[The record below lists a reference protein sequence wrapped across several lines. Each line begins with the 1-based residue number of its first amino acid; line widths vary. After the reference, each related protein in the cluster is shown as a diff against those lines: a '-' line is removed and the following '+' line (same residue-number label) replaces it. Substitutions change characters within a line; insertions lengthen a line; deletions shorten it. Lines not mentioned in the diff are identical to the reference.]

1 MAHFWMDISRDDD
14 GEVMSVVAGCKA
26 CGLRTVT
33 NDISE
38 ARSWIA
44 IDTQKN
50 HHFSETRAIDQVG
63 DRLKLV
69 AGRKPYVP
77 VVRGQRAAQATPATD
92 HLIGLFHEHGSLTTH
107 EAADLL
113 GRKYNSAFVTLK
125 RAHQKGLLTKTKQG
139 SKVLWEALEAGIAT
153 PEAELATVTT
163 LELIKPSERLLRP
176 FYGNPKV
183 LQGFSDNAAV
193 YGRFGFKGH
202 MGLDIGIVMQPVL
215 AAHDGIVEYAGDG
228 GEWPIMGAAAG
239 ECILLKGDGFRTGYA
254 HLSRQYVG
262 IGDVVKAGDVIGISG
277 DTGATTGF
285 HLHFEL
291 LLSPLDMLNGY
302 AGRTDPTPYLAGAA

>member
-50 HHFSETRAIDQVG
+50 HHFSETRAIEQVG

-113 GRKYNSAFVTLK
+113 GTKYNSAFVTLK

-163 LELIKPSERLLRP
+163 PELIKPSERLLRP

-215 AAHDGIVEYAGDG
+215 AAHDGIVEFAGDG
-228 GEWPIMGAAAG
+228 AEWPMLGGAAG
-239 ECILLKGDGFRTGYA
+239 IGILLEAETFRTEYA
-254 HLSRQYVG
+254 HLMKAYVKT
-262 IGDVVKAGDVIGISG
+262 GDVVAAGDVIGISG
-277 DTGATTGF
+277 NTGATTGH
-285 HLHFEL
+285 HLHFGML
-291 LLSPLDMLNGY
+291 LKPYTPGNGY
-302 AGRTDPTPYLAGAA
+302 SGRVDPTPYLEGAA